1 MLDWHLTDRSLEI
14 LSRRHQ
20 QLAAGSEDGSR
31 SFAVFRIEKHGG
43 DVMVYKIVACAKK
56 EACKDLGLYASK
68 DKTWLAVSDE
78 PLMVVFVK
86 KTSYP

>member
-1 MLDWHLTDRSLEI
+1 
-14 LSRRHQ
+14 
-20 QLAAGSEDGSR
+20 LAAGSEDGSR
-31 SFAVFRIEKHGG
+31 SFAVFRIEKHGA
-43 DVMVYKIVACAKK
+43 DVMGYKIVACAKK